1 MADKPAQ
8 SLAEG
13 SAAAAI
19 GRGPAIG
26 SRPLPA
32 PALAV
37 RSPYPGVSSYA
48 AWVRQNQP
56 LPTLLGQYAPL
67 PGAERW

>member
-8 SLAEG
+8 SLAGG
-13 SAAAAI
+13 SAAAVI
-19 GRGPAIG
+19 RRGPATG
-26 SRPLPA
+26 SRALPA
-32 PALAV
+32 SALAV

-56 LPTLLGQYAPL
+56 LPTLLGHYAPL
-67 PGAERW
+67 PGTERW